1 MGSSYVAPIWL
12 ISINFLPLHR
22 GKAPRL
28 LDPYQPL
35 APGNSSIGYLIFI

>member
-1 MGSSYVAPIWL
+1 MGSSYVPHVWL

-28 LDPYQPL
+28 LAPYQPQ
-35 APGNSSIGYLIFI
+35 AQGDSGIGCIIII

>member
-1 MGSSYVAPIWL
+1 MGSSYVPHVWL

-28 LDPYQPL
+28 LDPLQSQ
-35 APGNSSIGYLIFI
+35 APGDSGIGCLIII